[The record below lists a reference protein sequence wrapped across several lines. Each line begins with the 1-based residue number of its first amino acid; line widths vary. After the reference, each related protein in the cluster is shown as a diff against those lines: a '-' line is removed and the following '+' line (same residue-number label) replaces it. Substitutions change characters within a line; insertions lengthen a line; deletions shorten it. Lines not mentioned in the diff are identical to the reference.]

1 MKRVALYARLSIA
14 TNSNC
19 QSRSVIKRSTLE
31 DHVIEQVV
39 AKVGNVQIMERI
51 VDADAEQ
58 LKIADI
64 QGQIRETT
72 ERMAYDD
79 DIAPLVERLNALKLA
94 LKSLNNTP
102 AEIKVVRTGKTVADA
117 LAGDMIEARSAL
129 IGLLDKV
136 VVKRPA
142 KRGQFN
148 PERVELVWAKPP
160 TV

>member
-148 PERVELVWAKPP
+148 LTK
-160 TV
+160 